1 MRLIFSGS
9 AYYLQHFSMMH
20 ADISKPETIEQD
32 PEGLL
37 RLLDLEL
44 RQKRALW
51 QRAATRHRTSRMVGL
66 LSIFIVMAAAFF
78 ALFFLFSQ
86 ANEERTN
93 SRIPTISDNA
103 GR

>member
-1 MRLIFSGS
+1 
-9 AYYLQHFSMMH
+9 MH
-20 ADISKPETIEQD
+20 ADISKLETIEQD
-32 PEGLL
+32 PEALL

-51 QRAATRHRTSRMVGL
+51 QRAAARHRTSRMIGL
-66 LSIFIVMAAAFF
+66 FSIFIVVAAAFF

-86 ANEERTN
+86 ANEEKTN
-93 SRIPTISDNA
+93 SRRPTISDSA

>member
-1 MRLIFSGS
+1 MN
-9 AYYLQHFSMMH
+9 
-20 ADISKPETIEQD
+20 ADAGKPQTIEQD
-32 PEGLL
+32 PEAIL

-44 RQKRALW
+44 RQKRTLW
-51 QRAATRHRTSRMVGL
+51 QRAAERHRTSRMVGL
-66 LSIFIVMAAAFF
+66 FSIFVVITGALL

-93 SRIPTISDNA
+93 SRTPTISDSA

>member
-1 MRLIFSGS
+1 
-9 AYYLQHFSMMH
+9 MMQSD
-20 ADISKPETIEQD
+20 AGKPEAMEQD

-51 QRAATRHRTSRMVGL
+51 QRAAARHRSSRMIGVF
-66 LSIFIVMAAAFF
+66 SIFVVLAAAFF

-86 ANEERTN
+86 ANEERAN
-93 SRIPTISDNA
+93 PRPSTISDSA
-103 GR
+103 GP

>member
-1 MRLIFSGS
+1 MRGDTDKSEG
-9 AYYLQHFSMMH
+9 AEH
-20 ADISKPETIEQD
+20 D

-44 RQKRALW
+44 TQKRVAW
-51 QRAATRHRTSRMVGL
+51 QQAVSRHRSSRIISVFSIFVVIAAGL
-66 LSIFIVMAAAFF
+66 L

-86 ANEERTN
+86 ASQERAN
-93 SRIPTISDNA
+93 PRPPSISDTP

>member
-1 MRLIFSGS
+1 
-9 AYYLQHFSMMH
+9 MH
-20 ADISKPETIEQD
+20 ADLSRPETIEQD
-32 PEGLL
+32 PEALL

-51 QRAATRHRTSRMVGL
+51 QKAAVRHRTSRMVGFF
-66 LSIFIVMAAAFF
+66 SIFVVIAGALL

-93 SRIPTISDNA
+93 ARKPMTLNNA
-103 GR
+103 DH

>member
-1 MRLIFSGS
+1 
-9 AYYLQHFSMMH
+9 MH

-32 PEGLL
+32 PEALL

-51 QRAATRHRTSRMVGL
+51 QRAAARHRTSRMVGL
-66 LSIFIVMAAAFF
+66 FSIFIVIAAAFL

-93 SRIPTISDNA
+93 PRSPTISNSA